1 MKKYVVFLIAGIVV
15 LVDQLTKLL
24 ALNNLGSIP
33 VIKDVLHLT
42 LVKNTGAVFGMM
54 HGQNTIL
61 IWVSLIVVG
70 FILFYLE
77 DLTESKA
84 GLIMTALVIGGAVG
98 NLIDRIRVGYVID
111 FIDFRVWPV
120 FNVADSAIMIG
131 VIGLVIL
138 SFYEK
143 KK

>member
-138 SFYEK
+138 SFWK
-143 KK
+143 D

>member
-1 MKKYVVFLIAGIVV
+1 MKKYVVLLIAGIIV

-24 ALNNLGSIP
+24 ALNNLGSVPI
-33 VIKDVLHLT
+33 IKNVLHLT

-54 HGQNTIL
+54 HGQNVIL
-61 IWVSLIVVG
+61 IWISLIVVG

-77 DLTESKA
+77 DLCESKA
-84 GLIMTALVIGGAVG
+84 GMVMTALVIGGAVG

-111 FIDFRVWPV
+111 FIDFRIWPV
-120 FNVADSAIMIG
+120 FNVADSAIMVG

-138 SFYEK
+138 SFYENK
-143 KK
+143 K

>member
-1 MKKYVVFLIAGIVV
+1 MKKYVVFLIAGIIV

-24 ALNNLGSIP
+24 VVGIDSVP
-33 VIKDVLHLT
+33 VIKNVLHLT

-54 HGQNTIL
+54 HGQNVIL
-61 IWVSLIVVG
+61 IWVSLIVIG

-84 GLIMTALVIGGAVG
+84 GLVMTALVIGGAVG
-98 NLIDRIRVGYVID
+98 NLVDRIRVGYVID

-131 VIGLVIL
+131 VIGLVLL
-138 SFYEK
+138 SLK
-143 KK
+143 KN

>member
-1 MKKYVVFLIAGIVV
+1 MKKYVVLLIAGIIV

-24 ALNNLGSIP
+24 ALNNLGSVPI
-33 VIKDVLHLT
+33 IKNVLHLT

-138 SFYEK
+138 SFWK
-143 KK
+143 D

>member
-1 MKKYVVFLIAGIVV
+1 VVGIDSV
-15 LVDQLTKLL
+15 
-24 ALNNLGSIP
+24 P
-33 VIKDVLHLT
+33 VIKNVLHLT

-54 HGQNTIL
+54 HGQNVIL
-61 IWVSLIVVG
+61 IWVSLIVIG

-84 GLIMTALVIGGAVG
+84 GLVMTALVIGGAVG
-98 NLIDRIRVGYVID
+98 NLVDRIRVGYVID

-131 VIGLVIL
+131 VIGLVLL
-138 SFYEK
+138 SLK
-143 KK
+143 KN